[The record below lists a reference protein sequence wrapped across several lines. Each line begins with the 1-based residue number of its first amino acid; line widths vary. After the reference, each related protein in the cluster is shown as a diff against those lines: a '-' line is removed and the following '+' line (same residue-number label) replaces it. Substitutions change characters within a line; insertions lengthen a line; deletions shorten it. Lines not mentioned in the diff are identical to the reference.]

1 MSQSLIVQLLQLS
14 GSIIA
19 ILLLWLFAI
28 KLELGGDIRIRD
40 EDHARQLAEDALYGF
55 IPAELVIDRA
65 GMGALLRD
73 AAGRVMLL
81 RRHGGKFAARLLD
94 SHSFARL
101 DRNFLTVANG
111 EKRFGDFTLDL
122 GEQAQIWA
130 SSLRRLGA

>member
-1 MSQSLIVQLLQLS
+1 MSGALIAQLLQLG
-14 GSIIA
+14 GSILA
-19 ILLLWLFAI
+19 ILALWWLAI
-28 KLELGGDIRIRD
+28 KLGLGGDVRIRD
-40 EDHARQLAEDALYGF
+40 EGHARQLAEDAVYGF

-122 GEQAQIWA
+122 GEQAPIWA
-130 SSLRRLGA
+130 SSQRRLGA